1 MLILPKEV
9 LMGRGNEGR
18 QPVKN
23 QTLKEEQQ
31 PKLSSHDCTVLL
43 LILQSALSCEEAA
56 GL

>member
-1 MLILPKEV
+1 
-9 LMGRGNEGR
+9 MGRGNEGR

-31 PKLSSHDCTVLL
+31 LKLSSHHCTVLL